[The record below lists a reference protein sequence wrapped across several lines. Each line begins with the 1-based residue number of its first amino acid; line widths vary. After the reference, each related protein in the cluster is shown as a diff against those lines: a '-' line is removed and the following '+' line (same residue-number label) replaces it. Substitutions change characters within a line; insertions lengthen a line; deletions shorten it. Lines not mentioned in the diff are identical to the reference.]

1 MSFLNNIGKLI
12 SGTPKNAATAAATSS
27 RSVARERLSVILAAQ
42 RGSNLLEGVDMEALQ
57 KDVMEVVQK
66 HIRAAKARTASFNVK
81 SEGEI
86 NLFEMSVE
94 LNGIKGDVRQ

>member
-12 SGTPKNAATAAATSS
+12 SGSSKKAATVAATSS

-57 KDVMEVVQK
+57 KDVMEVVQV
-66 HIRAAKARTASFNVK
+66 SFIFLK
-81 SEGEI
+81 LQI
-86 NLFEMSVE
+86 YLME
-94 LNGIKGDVRQ
+94 LMRVFSTLA